1 MHSTGLPGC
10 VPGCW
15 LFLNGVTGW
24 LSCAQRFFWLV
35 SLCDPKAERTMAET
49 RRLQK
54 QLSLGGDNLAK
65 GGGEPGTPS
74 AGDTSAGDTSA
85 GGTSAGG
92 TSAGGRPSA
101 TKTVQWDDE
110 QLRHGGSATAESS
123 RSVSLQNE
131 ELLAEV
137 RD

>member
-1 MHSTGLPGC
+1 
-10 VPGCW
+10 
-15 LFLNGVTGW
+15 
-24 LSCAQRFFWLV
+24 
-35 SLCDPKAERTMAET
+35 MAET

-74 AGDTSAGDTSA
+74 AGDTSAGDTSAGGTSA

>member
-1 MHSTGLPGC
+1 
-10 VPGCW
+10 
-15 LFLNGVTGW
+15 
-24 LSCAQRFFWLV
+24 
-35 SLCDPKAERTMAET
+35 MAET

-74 AGDTSAGDTSA
+74 AGDTSAGDTSAGDTSAGGTSA